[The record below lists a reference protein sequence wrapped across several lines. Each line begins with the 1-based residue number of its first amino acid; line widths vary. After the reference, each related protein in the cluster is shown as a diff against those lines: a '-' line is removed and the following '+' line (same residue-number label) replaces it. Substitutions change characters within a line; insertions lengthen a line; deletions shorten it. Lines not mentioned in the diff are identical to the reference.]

1 VGFTSGVGREAPLF
15 ALEAANGDRV
25 ELAQFQG
32 DWFPVIVF
40 VPREADETV
49 KALAQLDGAGDT
61 FWGLRGQVLAVTVG
75 DRAAA
80 EAIDEA
86 AGKLRFP
93 LLADDG
99 SVAAKYGAL
108 ADDGTV
114 RPMAF
119 IVDRAGKIVWMGEGW
134 AALRPQKLVAAL
146 RDVAR

>member
-1 VGFTSGVGREAPLF
+1 MGFKSGVGREAPLF

-49 KALAQLDGAGDT
+49 RVLGQLNGVGDT
-61 FWGLRGQVLAVTVG
+61 LWGLRGQLLAVTVG
-75 DRAAA
+75 DREAAA
-80 EAIDEA
+80 ALDEA
-86 AGKLRFP
+86 AGRLGFP

-99 SVAAKYGAL
+99 TVARKYGAL
-108 ADDGTV
+108 ADDGAV

-119 IVDRAGKIVWMGEGW
+119 IVDRAGKVVWMGEGW
-134 AALRPQKLVAAL
+134 AALRPPRLVAAL